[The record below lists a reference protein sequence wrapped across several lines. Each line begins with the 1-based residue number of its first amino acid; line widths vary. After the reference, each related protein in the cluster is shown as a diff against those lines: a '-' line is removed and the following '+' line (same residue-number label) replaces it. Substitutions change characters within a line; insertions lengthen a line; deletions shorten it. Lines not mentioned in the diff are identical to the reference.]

1 MNDWVGGT
9 VPDIAEVHDA
19 TVSGVCGAEVEE
31 LEELLEETE
40 WVLDDEVEV
49 DEVDDVEVV
58 EVVVFEGD
66 VVRTK

>member
-1 MNDWVGGT
+1 VNDWVGGT

-31 LEELLEETE
+31 LDWLVEETE
-40 WVLDDEVEV
+40 WVLDEAVLV
-49 DEVDDVEVV
+49 VDDVEVV

>member
-40 WVLDDEVEV
+40 WVLDEAVLV
-49 DEVDDVEVV
+49 VDDVEVV

>member
-1 MNDWVGGT
+1 M
-9 VPDIAEVHDA
+9 HDA

-31 LEELLEETE
+31 LDWLVEETE
-40 WVLDDEVEV
+40 WVLDEAVLV
-49 DEVDDVEVV
+49 VDDVEVV

>member
-1 MNDWVGGT
+1 M
-9 VPDIAEVHDA
+9 HDA